1 MRWGC
6 HHLFRS
12 YDRNLSNIA
21 NIRLHSVS
29 GHTIFCKDNK
39 ILEITR
45 WFRLKIVTLH
55 PTKRKQRHYE
65 HEEYPFGLFST
76 KRIVRE
82 IASQF
87 QKPVIEYDITSDVL
101 KDDVS
106 LGSDGDLLIVG
117 VPSYAGR
124 VPEMAVRSLRRFL
137 GNNTPAIIV
146 SAYGNRAYDD
156 TLIEL
161 KDLMESH
168 GFKLLSAAA
177 VIAQHSI

>member
-1 MRWGC
+1 MNIKNI
-6 HHLFRS
+6 HLAYFS
-12 YDRNLSNIA
+12 A
-21 NIRLHSVS
+21 
-29 GHTIFCKDNK
+29 T
-39 ILEITR
+39 
-45 WFRLKIVTLH
+45 
-55 PTKRKQRHYE
+55 
-65 HEEYPFGLFST
+65 FST

-106 LGSDGDLLIVG
+106 LGSDGDLLIVC

-146 SAYGNRAYDD
+146 SVYGNRAYDD

-161 KDLMESH
+161 KDLVESN

-177 VIAQHSI
+177 VIAGIQWLQVTFCGCRHSPAFHISQDSRRKT

>member
-1 MRWGC
+1 M
-6 HHLFRS
+6 
-12 YDRNLSNIA
+12 
-21 NIRLHSVS
+21 
-29 GHTIFCKDNK
+29 
-39 ILEITR
+39 
-45 WFRLKIVTLH
+45 TL
-55 PTKRKQRHYE
+55 PR
-65 HEEYPFGLFST
+65 
-76 KRIVRE
+76 
-82 IASQF
+82 
-87 QKPVIEYDITSDVL
+87 DVL

-146 SAYGNRAYDD
+146 SVYGNRAYDD

-168 GFKLLSAAA
+168 GFSCS
-177 VIAQHSI
+177 QQQPS